1 MNAYLQ
7 LLGVETLAVRLRQQV
22 ASATAIAEFLQT
34 IPHVR
39 AVHYSGLALAGDGHA
54 ALQSASQNELVCR
67 DFPRGVGG
75 VLSFE
80 VDGGREQ
87 VARILD
93 GTHVFAYVPN
103 IGDARSLIV
112 DPARITHRE
121 VPPQFRRMSG
131 VGDNL
136 IRLSIGLEDTA
147 DLIADLEQAI
157 HGAY

>member
-1 MNAYLQ
+1 MIFRVAW
-7 LLGVETLAVRLRQQV
+7 VACSVSKWMAAVSR
-22 ASATAIAEFLQT
+22 S
-34 IPHVR
+34 
-39 AVHYSGLALAGDGHA
+39 
-54 ALQSASQNELVCR
+54 
-67 DFPRGVGG
+67 RGF
-75 VLSFE
+75 SM
-80 VDGGREQ
+80 
-87 VARILD
+87 AP
-93 GTHVFAYVPN
+93 VFAYVPN

-121 VPPQFRRMSG
+121 VSPQFRRMSG